1 MGTTGSWHHAWHQE
15 AWCYVAHL
23 AALRPSA
30 GPLPWPQLPHLQN
43 EKLCLMS
50 PQASRSRTCA
60 CAPGVH
66 PPATLSPGDSRATVS
81 G

>member
-1 MGTTGSWHHAWHQE
+1 MLRCTSGCSE
-15 AWCYVAHL
+15 AFGRPL
-23 AALRPSA
+23 A
-30 GPLPWPQLPHLQN
+30 PWPQLPHLQN

-50 PQASRSRTCA
+50 PQDSRSRTCA